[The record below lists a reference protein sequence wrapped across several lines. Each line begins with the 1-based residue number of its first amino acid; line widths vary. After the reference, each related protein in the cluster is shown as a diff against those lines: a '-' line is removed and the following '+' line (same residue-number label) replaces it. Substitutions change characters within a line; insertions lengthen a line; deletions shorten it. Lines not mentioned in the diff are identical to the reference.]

1 MAAWTIKTRLVV
13 KMTNEPILNAKFIFE
28 DDGNIMLMNCIYC
41 DNKVIAYCDF
51 AIALEPKHKAKD
63 GKLLAGVDSKVFTC
77 DAPLCKK
84 HTVSVGHICGKNGDS
99 IDYCEHHFY
108 EQNIYEVLFEDDA
121 EEKRRALHAEIRRSV
136 MKAVDA

>member
-1 MAAWTIKTRLVV
+1 
-13 KMTNEPILNAKFIFE
+13 MTNEPILNAKFIFE

-41 DNKVIAYCDF
+41 ENKAIAYCDF
-51 AIALEPKHKAKD
+51 AMALEPKHKAKD

-84 HTVSVGHICGKNGDS
+84 HAVSVGHICGKNGDS

-136 MKAVDA
+136 IKAVNAMLCVF

>member
-1 MAAWTIKTRLVV
+1 
-13 KMTNEPILNAKFIFE
+13 
-28 DDGNIMLMNCIYC
+28 MLMNCIYC

-51 AIALEPKHKAKD
+51 AMALEPKHKAKD

-84 HTVSVGHICGKNGDS
+84 HAVSVGHICGKNGDS

-108 EQNIYEVLFEDDA
+108 EDGKYEVLFEDEA
-121 EEKRRALHAEIRRSV
+121 EEKRRALHAEIRRST
-136 MKAVDA
+136 MKTVNAMLCVF

>member
-1 MAAWTIKTRLVV
+1 
-13 KMTNEPILNAKFIFE
+13 
-28 DDGNIMLMNCIYC
+28 MLMNCIYC

-84 HTVSVGHICGKNGDS
+84 HAVSVGHICGKNGDS

-121 EEKRRALHAEIRRSV
+121 EEKTVSRMKKLSEEERVNEIAVMIGGQNPSV
-136 MKAVDA
+136 SAMNSARELLSL